1 MLGRTF
7 KVQFFDFNGV
17 YLGECR
23 VLPGK
28 AAQGPAVSP
37 PKGWR
42 FDRWEPHTC
51 FVTADM
57 KVFAVYAPKE
67 YPVTFL
73 SENGT
78 VLKREYVPHGKD
90 ATPPQYISKGKGRP
104 ANWSGRT
111 TNIQRPQVFRA
122 VFERQLA

>member
-1 MLGRTF
+1 MLGKTYL
-7 KVQFFDFNGV
+7 VEFFDANGV
-17 YLGECR
+17 FLGEYR
-23 VLPGK
+23 VAPGK
-28 AAQGPAVSP
+28 MAQGPAVHP

-42 FDRWEPHTC
+42 FDRWEPHVC

-57 KVFAVYAPKE
+57 KVFAIYAPKE

-78 VLKREYVPHGKD
+78 VIKREYVPHGKD
-90 ATPPQYISKGKGRP
+90 ANPPQHIKGRP
-104 ANWSGRT
+104 VNWSGRT

-122 VFERQLA
+122 VYGRQLA